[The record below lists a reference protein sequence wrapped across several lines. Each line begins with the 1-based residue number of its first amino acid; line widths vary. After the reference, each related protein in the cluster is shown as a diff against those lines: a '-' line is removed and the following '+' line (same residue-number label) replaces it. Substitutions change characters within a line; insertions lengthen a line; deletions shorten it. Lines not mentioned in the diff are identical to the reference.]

1 MALQYSGHSHDDVTC
16 LTSSCNSSTKFRQR
30 CPQMG
35 SARLL
40 TGAPMRHHTV
50 HAGLTSRSRWAR
62 FAVLGA
68 AAGLAL
74 AACSSGSAASG
85 GASSSSSGSSSA
97 SKKVQVA
104 LILKDFTNPYF
115 ISMENSAKADAAGL
129 GVQLAVSAGSTDGD
143 TTTQI
148 TAIDNA
154 IAGGDQGIIITPNG
168 NAVNPALAQARAHM
182 IFEVAADTVPT
193 PPSTADLTYATN
205 NFQAGQLI
213 GQYTAK
219 KLNGKRADIA
229 MLDLFNNQVVS
240 VDIARDHGF
249 LTGMGIALGSK
260 GLNGAEPKSGQYK
273 GQLGGSGSY
282 KIACQ
287 LPTQGAVPGGQTA
300 MEQCLSKDP
309 NINVVY
315 AINEPAAEGAGAA
328 LKAAH
333 KSGVIVA
340 AIDGGCAVIPYLKSG
355 AVTATSAQ
363 FPGKMAA
370 LGVEAINTLA
380 KTGKKPAASP
390 GLGFFNTGTK
400 LYTES
405 PLGGVPSGNTDELS
419 SVCWKA

>member
-1 MALQYSGHSHDDVTC
+1 MPHH
-16 LTSSCNSSTKFRQR
+16 LTHGK
-30 CPQMG
+30 
-35 SARLL
+35 AR
-40 TGAPMRHHTV
+40 TA
-50 HAGLTSRSRWAR
+50 RSVQRWAG
-62 FAVLGA
+62 AVALGA
-68 AAGLAL
+68 AAAITL
-74 AACSSGSAASG
+74 AACGGGNAAKGTGSNTSTG
-85 GASSSSSGSSSA
+85 GSTAKANGP
-97 SKKVQVA
+97 VQVA

-115 ISMENSAKADAAGL
+115 ISMENSAKADAAKL
-129 GVQLAVSAGSTDGD
+129 GVKLTVSAGNSDGD

-154 IAGGDQGIIITPNG
+154 IAAGDQGIIITPNG
-168 NAVNPALAQARAHM
+168 NAVNPALNQAKAHHLLV
-182 IFEVAADTVPT
+182 IALDTVPT
-193 PPSTADLTYATN
+193 PPSTADLTYATD

-219 KLNGKRADIA
+219 RLAGKPADIA
-229 MLDLFNNQVVS
+229 MLDLSNTQVIS
-240 VDIARDHGF
+240 VDTSRDHGF
-249 LTGMGIALGSK
+249 LTGMGIPLGNK
-260 GLNGAEPKSGQYK
+260 NLNGAEPKSGQYK
-273 GQLGGSGSY
+273 GQMGGSGGY

-340 AIDGGCAVIPYLKSG
+340 AIDGGCAVIPYLKNG
-355 AVTATSAQ
+355 QVTATSAQ

-380 KTGKKPAASP
+380 KTGKKPAPSA

-400 LYTES
+400 LYTDQ
-405 PLGGVPSGNTDELS
+405 PVAGVPSGNTTQLAG
-419 SVCWKA
+419 VCWKA

>member
-1 MALQYSGHSHDDVTC
+1 
-16 LTSSCNSSTKFRQR
+16 
-30 CPQMG
+30 
-35 SARLL
+35 
-40 TGAPMRHHTV
+40 MRHHLTRGQARKNGTV
-50 HAGLTSRSRWAR
+50 ARWAGSV
-62 FAVLGA
+62 AVGA
-68 AAGLAL
+68 AAAITLTACGGGN
-74 AACSSGSAASG
+74 AAKGTGSNTGTSTAKANG
-85 GASSSSSGSSSA
+85 P
-97 SKKVQVA
+97 VQVA

-115 ISMENSAKADAAGL
+115 ISMENSAKADASKI
-129 GVQLAVSAGSTDGD
+129 GVKLTVSAGSADGD

-148 TAIDNA
+148 SAIDNA
-154 IAGGDQGIIITPNG
+154 IAAGDAGIIITPNG
-168 NAVNPALAQARAHM
+168 NAVNPALNQAKAHHLLV
-182 IFEVAADTVPT
+182 IALDTVPT
-193 PPSTADLTYATN
+193 PPSTADLTYATD

-219 KLNGKRADIA
+219 RLNGKAADIA
-229 MLDLFNNQVVS
+229 MLDLSNTQVVS
-240 VDIARDHGF
+240 VDTSRDHGF
-249 LTGMGIALGSK
+249 LTGLGIKLGNQ
-260 GLNGAEPKSGQYK
+260 GLNGAEPKSGTYK

-333 KSGVIVA
+333 KTGVIVA

-355 AVTATSAQ
+355 EVSATSAQ

-400 LYTES
+400 LYTDS
-405 PLGGVPSGNTDELS
+405 PVGGVTSSNTSQLSG
-419 SVCWKA
+419 VCWKA

>member
-1 MALQYSGHSHDDVTC
+1 
-16 LTSSCNSSTKFRQR
+16 
-30 CPQMG
+30 
-35 SARLL
+35 
-40 TGAPMRHHTV
+40 MRHH
-50 HAGLTSRSRWAR
+50 LTRGNARQARNARRVRSVPRWAG
-62 FAVLGA
+62 AVTLGA
-68 AAGLAL
+68 AATIIL
-74 AACSSGSAASG
+74 AACGGGNAAKGTGTNTTGGSTAKAKG
-85 GASSSSSGSSSA
+85 P
-97 SKKVQVA
+97 VHVA

-115 ISMENSAKADAAGL
+115 ISMQNSAKADAAKL
-129 GVQLAVSAGSTDGD
+129 GVKLTVSAGSSDGD

-148 TAIDNA
+148 SAIDNA
-154 IAGGDQGIIITPNG
+154 IAAGDAGIIITPNG
-168 NAVNPALAQARAHM
+168 NAVNPALNQAKAHHLLV
-182 IFEVAADTVPT
+182 IALDTVPT
-193 PPSTADLTYATN
+193 PPSTADLTYATD

-219 KLNGKRADIA
+219 RLNGKPADIA

-240 VDIARDHGF
+240 VDTSRDHGF
-249 LTGMGIALGSK
+249 LTGMGIPVGNK
-260 GLNGAEPKSGQYK
+260 NLNGAEPKSGHYK
-273 GQLGGSGSY
+273 GQLGGSGTY

-315 AINEPAAEGAGAA
+315 AIN
-328 LKAAH
+328 AAH

-355 AVTATSAQ
+355 EVTATSAQ

-380 KTGKKPAASP
+380 KTGKKPAPTA

-400 LYTES
+400 LYTDS
-405 PLGGVPSGNTDELS
+405 PVGGVPSGNTDQLAN
-419 SVCWKA
+419 VCWKA

>member
-1 MALQYSGHSHDDVTC
+1 
-16 LTSSCNSSTKFRQR
+16 
-30 CPQMG
+30 
-35 SARLL
+35 
-40 TGAPMRHHTV
+40 MRHH
-50 HAGLTSRSRWAR
+50 LTRGKDRKARSVPRWAGP
-62 FAVLGA
+62 VTLGA
-68 AAGLAL
+68 AATIIL
-74 AACSSGSAASG
+74 AACGGGNAAKGTGSNT
-85 GASSSSSGSSSA
+85 SSSTAKANGP
-97 SKKVQVA
+97 VQVA

-115 ISMENSAKADAAGL
+115 ISMENSAKADAAKL
-129 GVQLAVSAGSTDGD
+129 GVKLTVSAGSADGD

-148 TAIDNA
+148 SAIDNA
-154 IAGGDQGIIITPNG
+154 IAAGDAGIIITPNG
-168 NAVNPALAQARAHM
+168 NAVNPALNQAKSHHVLVIAL
-182 IFEVAADTVPT
+182 DTVPT
-193 PPSTADLTYATN
+193 PPSTADLTYATD

-219 KLNGKRADIA
+219 RLNGKTADIA
-229 MLDLFNNQVVS
+229 MLDLSNTQVVS
-240 VDIARDHGF
+240 VDTSRDHGF
-249 LTGMGIALGSK
+249 LTGMGIKLGNQN
-260 GLNGAEPKSGQYK
+260 LNGAEPKSGTYK

-355 AVTATSAQ
+355 EVTATSAQ

-370 LGVEAINTLA
+370 LGVEAVNKLA
-380 KTGKKPAASP
+380 KTGQKPVASP

-400 LYTES
+400 LYTDS
-405 PLGGVPSGNTDELS
+405 PVGGVPSGNPDQLS
-419 SVCWKA
+419 GVCWKA

>member
-1 MALQYSGHSHDDVTC
+1 V
-16 LTSSCNSSTKFRQR
+16 
-30 CPQMG
+30 
-35 SARLL
+35 
-40 TGAPMRHHTV
+40 
-50 HAGLTSRSRWAR
+50 
-62 FAVLGA
+62 A
-68 AAGLAL
+68 AAAITL
-74 AACSSGSAASG
+74 AACSSGNAAKGTGSNNAASTAKANG
-85 GASSSSSGSSSA
+85 P
-97 SKKVQVA
+97 VHVA

-115 ISMENSAKADAAGL
+115 ISMENIAKADAARL
-129 GVQLAVSAGSTDGD
+129 GVKLTVSAGSADGD

-148 TAIDNA
+148 NAIDNA
-154 IAGGDQGIIITPNG
+154 ISAGYAGIIITPNG
-168 NAVNPALAQARAHM
+168 NAVNPALDQAKSHHLLVIAL
-182 IFEVAADTVPT
+182 DTVPT

-219 KLNGKRADIA
+219 RLNGKAADIA
-229 MLDLFNNQVVS
+229 MLDLSNTQVVS
-240 VDIARDHGF
+240 VDTSRDHGF
-249 LTGMGIALGSK
+249 LTGMGIKIGNQ
-260 GLNGAEPKSGQYK
+260 GLNGAEPKSGTYK

-315 AINEPAAEGAGAA
+315 AINEPAAEGAGNA

-333 KSGVIVA
+333 KTGVIVA
-340 AIDGGCAVIPYLKSG
+340 AIDGGCAVIPYLKNG
-355 AVTATSAQ
+355 QVTATSAQ

-370 LGVEAINTLA
+370 LGVTAIYTLA
-380 KTGKKPAASP
+380 KTGKKPQATP

-400 LYTES
+400 LYTDS
-405 PLGGVPSGNTDELS
+405 PVAGVPSGTPSQLS